1 MTKFQTNEFLNSYNE
16 TIVLQGN
23 AYTYR
28 ISPESFISFVLTNK
42 KLVIITAN
50 GSNARILPISQICGV
65 RTGIGSGNS
74 FAVYVSEPSG
84 KYELEF
90 LFPQTMD
97 GSVAQKALV
106 MAISSLL

>member
-16 TIVLQGN
+16 AVVLQGN

-28 ISPESFISFVLTNK
+28 LSPESFISFVLTSK
-42 KLVIITAN
+42 KLVFITNN
-50 GSNARILPISQICGV
+50 GSNVRILPVSQISGV
-65 RTGIGSGNS
+65 RTGIGSGSS
-74 FAVYVSEPSG
+74 FAVYVSETSG
-84 KYELEF
+84 KNDFEF
-90 LFPQTMD
+90 LFPQTVD